1 MIQAS
6 HLSTTPTKPLQASTV
21 ESYTY
26 KEAIV
31 KIITIFNDGDT
42 SIALVEN
49 EGGEL
54 FEVPKNSLIAN

>member
-6 HLSTTPTKPLQASTV
+6 HLSTTPSKPIQASV
-21 ESYTY
+21 EDTYTY
-26 KEAIV
+26 KESIV

-54 FEVPKNSLIAN
+54 FEVPRNSLISN

>member
-6 HLSTTPTKPLQASTV
+6 HLSTTPTKPIQTSV
-21 ESYTY
+21 EESYTY
-26 KEAIV
+26 KESIV

>member
-6 HLSTTPTKPLQASTV
+6 HLSTTPSKPIQASV
-21 ESYTY
+21 EDTYTY
-26 KEAIV
+26 KESIV

-54 FEVPKNSLIAN
+54 FEVPRNSLITS